1 MPALHSVL
9 LIQYNAFHR
18 VFTTV
23 VGTIKCTIG
32 PLHTLHL
39 CIGWHV
45 YSLIIIII
53 EGGAYGVFK
62 TSACL
67 ILWPMRW
74 APFLGRLLRCYKW
87 KNDFFSS
94 LFWRWSQYCKAHQS
108 NALLQ
113 YMYVLAGH
121 GGYLYLHWLVYDL
134 QYPQPGSTTVPVL
147 KQ

>member
-39 CIGWHV
+39 CIGLHV

-74 APFLGRLLRCYKW
+74 APFPGRLLRCYKYKW
-87 KNDFFSS
+87 KNVFFLLNPGDGHNIAKPTNRMPCYSTCMS
-94 LFWRWSQYCKAHQS
+94 WLGMGDTYTYIDLCMTCSTLSQAAQQCQF
-108 NALLQ
+108 
-113 YMYVLAGH
+113 
-121 GGYLYLHWLVYDL
+121 
-134 QYPQPGSTTVPVL
+134 
-147 KQ
+147 

>member
-39 CIGWHV
+39 CIGLHV
-45 YSLIIIII
+45 YSLIIIIT
-53 EGGAYGVFK
+53 EGGAYSVFK
-62 TSACL
+62 KSACL

-74 APFLGRLLRCYKW
+74 APFLGRLLRCYKYKW
-87 KNDFFSS
+87 KNDFFS
-94 LFWRWSQYCKAHQS
+94 
-108 NALLQ
+108 
-113 YMYVLAGH
+113 
-121 GGYLYLHWLVYDL
+121 
-134 QYPQPGSTTVPVL
+134 
-147 KQ
+147 